1 MKITTYIYQN
11 QIIVS
16 VKRVD
21 RTYFVTLNTL
31 NSLSARRADNPKL
44 LARSWKLTQNT
55 SNTDPNITI
64 VSNLN
69 NNKMHINHGKFIYK
83 HILVA
88 AYYSRFMAN

>member
-1 MKITTYIYQN
+1 MEVEWKIAFQLIKIYYIDIN
-11 QIIVS
+11 
-16 VKRVD
+16 RVG

-31 NSLSARRADNPKL
+31 KSLSARRADNPKL

-69 NNKMHINHGKFIYK
+69 NNKMHINHGKFIY
-83 HILVA
+83 I
-88 AYYSRFMAN
+88 

>member
-1 MKITTYIYQN
+1 MKNRISIN
-11 QIIVS
+11 QIIIYYIDI
-16 VKRVD
+16 KRVD

-64 VSNLN
+64 VSNLDN
-69 NNKMHINHGKFIYK
+69 NNMQINHGKYIY
-83 HILVA
+83 IFA
-88 AYYSRFMAN
+88 